1 MGEGSTKTVL
11 TLAFRPSSHRHF
23 FSVNLKESQ
32 AQVKISQ
39 AKNSKFIFV
48 LILTFDQI
56 SRRVGPPPPVVS
68 TKSTQPPLLW
78 SEIG

>member
-56 SRRVGPPPPVVS
+56 SRRVCSVS
-68 TKSTQPPLLW
+68 VEQTAAAAPAAALANH
-78 SEIG
+78 